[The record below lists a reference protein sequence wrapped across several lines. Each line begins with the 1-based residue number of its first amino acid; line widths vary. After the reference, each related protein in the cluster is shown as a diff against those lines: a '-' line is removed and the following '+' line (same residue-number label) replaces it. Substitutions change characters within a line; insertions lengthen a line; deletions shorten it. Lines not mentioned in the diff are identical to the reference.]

1 MYEKLCKIVLGA
13 VAFAVG
19 FAATAV
25 IAGQAFVPVA
35 ASSAAEINNNS
46 VKMEEPPL
54 TIAPEYPV
62 NKSGKTYGGI
72 ANVLPEDY
80 PDLIG
85 VIATNGKE
93 GYAHKEDFCDE
104 YIPKSPEDAVRYME
118 KLKELNDQGY
128 YFQAI
133 PVYDIDGETVIGE
146 FEINFD
152 VSLCS
157 SGYENQEEMKQSAI
171 EREKLYEE
179 SRKQGKVLR
188 ESIKTIMEEVQ

>member
-1 MYEKLCKIVLGA
+1 MKKLCKIVLGA
-13 VAFAVG
+13 IAFALG
-19 FAATAV
+19 FATTAV

-35 ASSAAEINNNS
+35 ANSAAEINNNS

-62 NKSGKTYGGI
+62 NKSGKTYGEI

-93 GYAHKEDFCDE
+93 GYAYKEDFCDE
-104 YIPKSPEDAVRYME
+104 YIAKSPEDAVRYME
-118 KLKELNDQGY
+118 KLKELNDRGY

-157 SGYENQEEMKQSAI
+157 IGYENQEEMKQSAI

>member
-1 MYEKLCKIVLGA
+1 MKKLCKIVLGA
-13 VAFAVG
+13 VAFALG
-19 FAATAV
+19 FATTAV

-35 ASSAAEINNNS
+35 ANGATEINNS
-46 VKMEEPPL
+46 VKVEEPL

-62 NKSGKTYGGI
+62 NKNSDTYGII

-80 PDLIG
+80 PDLIK
-85 VIATNGKE
+85 VLATNGKE
-93 GYAHKEDFCDE
+93 GYAYKEDFCDE
-104 YIPKSPEDAVRYME
+104 YIAKSPEDAVRYME

-146 FEINFD
+146 FEISID
-152 VSLCS
+152 VGLS
-157 SGYENQEEMKQSAI
+157 SNDYESQEEMKKAAL